1 MIQTRIKRDTYS
13 EVFELLKHINRRE
26 LDKIPMEMLQTIKEN
41 KNDEYKPNI
50 NFENLN
56 IVMSKEAKELYIW
69 LYITYMAESQEE
81 KDRVRK
87 ILYENDMKAN
97 SNLKLNDDVFKKK
110 IENKSEIENNSLVEY
125 KQHFIQKI
133 INKIKMFFKRK

>member
-56 IVMSKEAKELYIW
+56 NLMSKEAKELYIW

-97 SNLKLNDDVFKKK
+97 SNLKLNDDIFKKK
-110 IENKSEIENNSLVEY
+110 TENKSEIENNSLVEY
-125 KQHFIQKI
+125 KQSFIQKI
-133 INKIKMFFKRK
+133 IKKIKMFFKRK

>member
-50 NFENLN
+50 NFENLDN
-56 IVMSKEAKELYIW
+56 LMSKEAKELYIW

-97 SNLKLNDDVFKKK
+97 SNLKLNDDIFKKK
-110 IENKSEIENNSLVEY
+110 TENKSEIENNSLVEY
-125 KQHFIQKI
+125 KQSFIQKI
-133 INKIKMFFKRK
+133 IKKIKMFFKRK

>member
-50 NFENLN
+50 NFENLDN
-56 IVMSKEAKELYIW
+56 LMSKEAKELYIW
-69 LYITYMAESQEE
+69 LYITYMAESQDE

-97 SNLKLNDDVFKKK
+97 SNLKLNDDIFKKK
-110 IENKSEIENNSLVEY
+110 TENKSEIENNSLVEY
-125 KQHFIQKI
+125 KQSFIQKI
-133 INKIKMFFKRK
+133 IKKIKMFFKRK